1 MGMFVMYIET
11 VKSVL
16 KEINFKNYF
25 IHQIEPS
32 FQDFS
37 YGFSIIKE
45 DYIDFIKL
53 DKDGYVRVIGLYYNK
68 IDNVKI
74 DNIFVDII
82 MQNGVV
88 FHLKQIRPN
97 LIEILKDFSR
107 DFLLIDSNKK
117 SLVFDEYKVMD
128 KGKFIRIIGIKDD
141 IFDKIE
147 IHNADILYIEERYEG
162 KIYGERV
169 IYLTTKYDEII
180 IYGNSISMN

>member
-1 MGMFVMYIET
+1 MYIET

-53 DKDGYVRVIGLYYNK
+53 DKDGYVRVIGLYYDN
-68 IDNVKI
+68 IDDIKI
-74 DNIFVDII
+74 DNIFVDIT
-82 MQNGVV
+82 MKTGVT
-88 FHLKQIRPN
+88 FHLKQIRPD
-97 LIEILKDFSR
+97 LIQIFKDFKK
-107 DFLLIDSNKK
+107 DFLFILSNDKCLI
-117 SLVFDEYKVMD
+117 FDEYKIMD
-128 KGKFIRIIGIKDD
+128 KGKFIRIIGINNG

-147 IHNADILYIEERYEG
+147 IHNEDILYIEEEYEG
-162 KIYGERV
+162 KGYGEREV
-169 IYLTTKYDEII
+169 YIKTKYDEII
-180 IYGNSISMN
+180 ISGNSI